1 MQTYFPKILPII
13 LFYLGICWQTKAQ
26 CEYLTSSKL
35 RQLAKSA
42 YAKKIETLQQQKTT
56 QLLEKNEKPD
66 CEATTFVSCK
76 NFINDKQWHWDEI
89 ISFSSCDKILT
100 YSTSNEKHFRKI
112 KASLTRNYTST
123 NRRSYSGLD
132 FEIFEDENG
141 QAIEINEHPNEEGIV
156 FYLINIIRVR

>member
-1 MQTYFPKILPII
+1 MQTYLPKILPII
-13 LFYLGICWQTKAQ
+13 IFCLGAFVQAKAQ
-26 CEYLTSSKL
+26 CEYLTSSTL
-35 RQLAKSA
+35 RQLAKSS
-42 YAKKIETLQQQKTT
+42 YVKKIETLHQQKTT

-100 YSTSNEKHFRKI
+100 YSTSNKKHFKKI

-123 NRRSYSGLD
+123 SHRSYSGLD
-132 FEIFEDENG
+132 FELFEDENG
-141 QAIEINEHPNEEGIV
+141 QAVEINEHPNEEGIV
-156 FYLINIIRVR
+156 FYLINIIRVK